1 MGMYN
6 PALPD
11 ASPSAARRSHPMILR
26 LFLVLLFLGAILGGI
41 FGWKHLQQQQQAAM
55 QGPPPPPVVAS
66 ARVEP
71 ETWGP
76 RLTAVGS
83 LVAVQGIDV
92 ANEVPGLVREIQFES
107 GQMVKAGDVLV
118 QIDDA
123 VDQADLL
130 GLLALRDLA
139 EIKVKRLQT
148 LLKDRSTSQSDYD
161 EAKATLD
168 GAEAAVAAKRA
179 TIAKKRI
186 LAPFAGRLGIR
197 KVDLGDYLPA
207 GSPIV
212 ALNTLDPVYAD
223 YSLPERDLT
232 KVRVGQQVVV
242 TVAAYPGRDFPG
254 HISAVDSGVDVKT
267 RNIRI
272 RATPAQP
279 RSGAAPW
286 DVRRGRHPASAP
298 GRGPDPAAQRHHL
311 CALWQQRLS
320 DRREGRCAPG
330 PAPACDHRGGPG
342 RACGDR
348 HRPGRGGSGG
358 GRRAGEAAQRA
369 GHQDRRFGGA
379 LSQGAHG
386 ALTP

>member
-1 MGMYN
+1 
-6 PALPD
+6 
-11 ASPSAARRSHPMILR
+11 MILR
-26 LFLVLLFLGAILGGI
+26 LFLILLFLGAILGGI
-41 FGWKHLQQQQQAAM
+41 FGWKHYQQQQQAAM

-92 ANEVPGLVREIQFES
+92 ANEVPGLVREIKFES
-107 GQMVKAGDVLV
+107 GLMVKAGDVLV

-139 EIKVKRLQT
+139 QIKVKRLQA

-168 GAEAAVAAKRA
+168 GAEAAVTAKRA

-186 LAPFAGRLGIR
+186 LAPFAGLLGIR

-212 ALNTLDPVYAD
+212 ALNTLAPVYVD

-232 KVRVGQQVVV
+232 KVAVGQAVVV
-242 TVAAYPGRDFPG
+242 TVAAYPGREFKG
-254 HISAVDSGVDVKT
+254 HISALDSGVDVKT
-267 RNIRI
+267 RNVRV
-272 RATPAQP
+272 RATLPNGDQALRPGMFAEVATLLPA
-279 RSGAAPW
+279 
-286 DVRRGRHPASAP
+286 
-298 GRGPDPAAQRHHL
+298 
-311 CALWQQRLS
+311 
-320 DRREGRCAPG
+320 REGVLTLPRTAIDFAPYG
-330 PAPACDHRGGPG
+330 SSVFLIEEKDGLPQVQRRPVTTGGAQDG
-342 RACGDR
+342 RVEIASGLAVGDR
-348 HRPGRGGSGG
+348 VVV
-358 GRRAGEAAQRA
+358 AGQVKLRNGQAVTIDDSVQPATK
-369 GHQDRRFGGA
+369 GPMG
-379 LSQGAHG
+379 
-386 ALTP
+386 P

>member
-1 MGMYN
+1 
-6 PALPD
+6 
-11 ASPSAARRSHPMILR
+11 MILR

-41 FGWKHLQQQQQAAM
+41 FGWKQHQQQQQAAM

-92 ANEVPGLVREIQFES
+92 ANEVPGVVREIHFES

-139 EIKVKRLQT
+139 QIKVRRLQT

-232 KVRVGQQVVV
+232 KVRVGQQMVV

-254 HISAVDSGVDVKT
+254 QISALDSGVDVKT

-272 RATPAQP
+272 RATLPNPDQVLRPGMFAEVATLLPARDGVLTLP
-279 RSGAAPW
+279 RNAITFAPYGSSVFLIEEKDGVPQVQRRPVTTGAAQ
-286 DVRRGRHPASAP
+286 DGRVEIATGLAAGDLVVLAGQVKLRNGQAIKIDNSVLPSAT
-298 GRGPDPAAQRHHL
+298 GPM
-311 CALWQQRLS
+311 
-320 DRREGRCAPG
+320 G
-330 PAPACDHRGGPG
+330 P
-342 RACGDR
+342 
-348 HRPGRGGSGG
+348 
-358 GRRAGEAAQRA
+358 
-369 GHQDRRFGGA
+369 
-379 LSQGAHG
+379 
-386 ALTP
+386 

>member
-1 MGMYN
+1 
-6 PALPD
+6 
-11 ASPSAARRSHPMILR
+11 MILR
-26 LFLVLLFLGAILGGI
+26 LSLVLLFLGAILGGI
-41 FGWKHLQQQQQAAM
+41 FGWKQHQQQQQAAM

-92 ANEVPGLVREIQFES
+92 ANEVPGLVREIYFES

-139 EIKVKRLQT
+139 EIKLKRLRT

-186 LAPFAGRLGIR
+186 LAPFAGSLGIR

-232 KVRVGQQVVV
+232 RVRVGQEVVV

-254 HISAVDSGVDVKT
+254 QISAVDSGVDVKT

-272 RATPAQP
+272 RATLPNPDQVLRPGMFAEVATLLPAREGVLTLP
-279 RSGAAPW
+279 RNAITFAPYGSSVFLIEDKDGVPQVQRRPVTTGAA
-286 DVRRGRHPASAP
+286 
-298 GRGPDPAAQRHHL
+298 Q
-311 CALWQQRLS
+311 
-320 DRREGRCAPG
+320 
-330 PAPACDHRGGPG
+330 
-342 RACGDR
+342 
-348 HRPGRGGSGG
+348 G
-358 GRRAGEAAQRA
+358 GRVEIATGLAAGDLVVVA
-369 GHQDRRFGGA
+369 GQVKLRNGQAIKIDDSVVPSATGPIG
-379 LSQGAHG
+379 
-386 ALTP
+386 P

>member
-1 MGMYN
+1 
-6 PALPD
+6 
-11 ASPSAARRSHPMILR
+11 MILR

-41 FGWKHLQQQQQAAM
+41 FGWKHFQQQQQAAM

-66 ARVEP
+66 ARVER

-107 GQMVKAGDVLV
+107 GHAVKSGAVLV

-139 EIKVKRLQT
+139 QIKVKRLQA

-168 GAEAAVAAKRA
+168 GAEAAVTSKRA

-186 LAPFAGRLGIR
+186 TAPFSGQLGIR

-212 ALNTLDPVYAD
+212 ALNTLDPVYVD
-223 YSLPERDLT
+223 YMLPERELT
-232 KVRVGQQVVV
+232 QVSVGQPVSVS
-242 TVAAYPGRDFPG
+242 VAAYPGREFQG
-254 HISAVDSGVDVKT
+254 KVSAIDSGVDVKT
-267 RNIRI
+267 RNVRI
-272 RATPAQP
+272 RATLPNPDLVLRPGMFAEVATLLPPRDGVLTLPRTAIDFAPYGSSVFLIEDKDGKPQVQRRPVTTGGAQGG
-279 RSGAAPW
+279 RAEVVSGLAAG
-286 DVRRGRHPASAP
+286 DRVVVAGQVKLRNGQAIKIDDSVV
-298 GRGPDPAAQRHHL
+298 PAAK
-311 CALWQQRLS
+311 
-320 DRREGRCAPG
+320 G
-330 PAPACDHRGGPG
+330 PMGP
-342 RACGDR
+342 
-348 HRPGRGGSGG
+348 
-358 GRRAGEAAQRA
+358 
-369 GHQDRRFGGA
+369 
-379 LSQGAHG
+379 
-386 ALTP
+386 

>member
-1 MGMYN
+1 
-6 PALPD
+6 
-11 ASPSAARRSHPMILR
+11 MILR

-41 FGWKHLQQQQQAAM
+41 FGLKHLQQQQQAAM

-92 ANEVPGLVREIQFES
+92 ANEVPGLVREIHFES

-118 QIDDA
+118 QIDDG

-139 EIKVKRLQT
+139 QIKVKRLQT

-168 GAEAAVAAKRA
+168 GAGAAVAAKRA
-179 TIAKKRI
+179 TVAKKRI

-232 KVRVGQQVVV
+232 KVRVGQEVVV

-254 HISAVDSGVDVKT
+254 QISAVDSGVDVKT

-272 RATPAQP
+272 RATLPNPDQVLRPGMFAEVATLLPAREGVLTLP
-279 RSGAAPW
+279 RNAITFAPYGSSVFLIEDKDGVPQVQRRPVTTGAAH
-286 DVRRGRHPASAP
+286 DGRVEIATGLAEGDLVVVAGQVKLRNGQAIKIDDSVLPSAT
-298 GRGPDPAAQRHHL
+298 GPM
-311 CALWQQRLS
+311 
-320 DRREGRCAPG
+320 G
-330 PAPACDHRGGPG
+330 P
-342 RACGDR
+342 
-348 HRPGRGGSGG
+348 
-358 GRRAGEAAQRA
+358 
-369 GHQDRRFGGA
+369 
-379 LSQGAHG
+379 
-386 ALTP
+386 